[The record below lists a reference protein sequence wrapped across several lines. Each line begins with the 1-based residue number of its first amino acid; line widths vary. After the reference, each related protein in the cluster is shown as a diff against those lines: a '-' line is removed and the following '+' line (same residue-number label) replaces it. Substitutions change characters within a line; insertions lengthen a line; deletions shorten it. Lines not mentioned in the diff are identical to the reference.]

1 MKFSIIVNPVSRS
14 GLKVFKKFSKIISD
28 YGYEEEHFFTD
39 RRGHAIEIVSKVK
52 GDVILVAG
60 GDGTLNEVV
69 NGVIKYNVPLPIA
82 PIFGGTG
89 CDVARSLGVK
99 SDPEERFREILS
111 MDAKK
116 VNPVKLITDER
127 ERYFVG
133 VSDIG
138 FGAMVAYRFD
148 GLRRFGRLGYALG
161 VMNSLYE
168 IKPLKVSMR
177 VDGHPYKGEV
187 ILVAFAHSPFF
198 GGGMKISPNSNI
210 TERKAKV
217 IVVEYVNKMKFLMY
231 FPRVYNGTHLKIK
244 EVKEM
249 DVKTL
254 EVLTSGIPIECE
266 GEFMGNTPATY
277 ELVEE
282 VSLKFV

>member
-14 GLKVFKKFSKIISD
+14 GLKVFKKFSKMISE

-39 RRGHAIEIVSKVK
+39 RRGHAIELVSKVK

-69 NGVIKYNVPLPIA
+69 NGVIRYGISLPIA

-99 SDPEERFREILS
+99 SNPEERLNEILR
-111 MDAKK
+111 MDVKE
-116 VNPVKLITDER
+116 VNPVKLVSSEGLR
-127 ERYFVG
+127 FFVG

-148 GLRRFGRLGYALG
+148 GLRRFGRFGYAIG
-161 VMNSLYE
+161 VMKALYE
-168 IKPLKVSMR
+168 INPLRVKMK
-177 VDGHPYKGEV
+177 VDGKPYEGDV
-187 ILVAFAHSPFF
+187 ILIAFANSPFF
-198 GGGMKISPNSNI
+198 GGGMKISPNSKI
-210 TERKAKV
+210 TEKGAKLI
-217 IVVEYVNKMKFLMY
+217 IVGYVPKFKFVMY
-231 FPRVYNGTHLKIK
+231 FPRVYSGSHLKIN
-244 EVKEM
+244 EVEEM
-249 DVKTL
+249 DVRTL

-266 GEFMGNTPATY
+266 GEFMGHTPATY
-277 ELVEE
+277 ELVEDI
-282 VSLKFV
+282 SLKFV